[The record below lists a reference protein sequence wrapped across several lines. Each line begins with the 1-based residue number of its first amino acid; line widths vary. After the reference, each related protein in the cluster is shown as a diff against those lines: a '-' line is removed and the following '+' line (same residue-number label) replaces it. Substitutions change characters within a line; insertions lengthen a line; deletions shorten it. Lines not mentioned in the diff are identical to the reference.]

1 MKNLWLLSGLLLLVV
16 SGCVWTPQAVM
27 VKPDVQT
34 VSDAPVQG
42 KQILLTVVDERP
54 RDSLGTRGVK
64 GVGAHL
70 TVAGDLN
77 DVVRQSVSNGLAQR
91 GLMVTPNKTPD
102 GRELRVEIRNLDY
115 EVTQGFWTGS
125 LRANCS
131 LKGICIIGSTR
142 PYENLYRGQ
151 LQENVMV
158 TQSSSANEKYI
169 NAVISQAINE
179 LLKDE
184 RLLQCLAK

>member
-1 MKNLWLLSGLLLLVV
+1 MKKPWFMLGLLLLAV
-16 SGCVWTPQAVM
+16 SGCAWTPQAVS
-27 VKPDVQT
+27 VKPDVVTASEAVAQN
-34 VSDAPVQG
+34 
-42 KQILLTVVDERP
+42 KQIQLTVVDERP
-54 RDSLGTRGVK
+54 RESLGTRGVK

-70 TVAGDLN
+70 TVAGDLTE
-77 DVVRQSVSNGLAQR
+77 VVRQSVTDGLKQR
-91 GLMVTPNKTPD
+91 GFIVISNKPPD
-102 GRELRVEIRNLDY
+102 GRELRVEIRSLDY

-131 LKGICIIGSTR
+131 LKGICIIGSAR

-151 LQENVMV
+151 LQENIMV
-158 TQSSSANEKYI
+158 VQSSGANEKYI

-184 RLLQCLAK
+184 QLLLCLAK